1 LGVPVANNE
10 ANTKMVVTMS
20 RFTFGFLLGAGA
32 GWAVGSGKAA
42 EWKRDLDERRTVGTG
57 GPQLAGM
64 HAGMHAVGE
73 TANDIAPEYG
83 LPNDA
88 AAR

>member
-1 LGVPVANNE
+1 M
-10 ANTKMVVTMS
+10 KMVVVTMS

-42 EWKRDLDERRTVGTG
+42 EWKRGLDDRRAAAGTG
-57 GPQLAGM
+57 EQLAGRY
-64 HAGMHAVGE
+64 AGMHTGMHTAGE
-73 TANDIAPEYG
+73 SLNDIAPEYG
-83 LPNDA
+83 LANDV

>member
-1 LGVPVANNE
+1 LGVLLANND
-10 ANTKMVVTMS
+10 KVVTMS

-42 EWKRDLDERRTVGTG
+42 EWKRGLEDRRAMGSEGAPPAT
-57 GPQLAGM
+57 L
-64 HAGMHAVGE
+64 HRVGE
-73 TANDIAPEYG
+73 AMNDIAPEYG
-83 LPNDA
+83 LPNDI